1 MQAGKL
7 NRRVL
12 IQYLG
17 DGQDEIGQPVQTWI
31 NLVPA
36 GDGRIW
42 ANVRFQTGSESNRAD
57 QPVSVAKASIRIRR
71 RTDIVAITAKMRA
84 VLDGTIFDIRAVL
97 PDEESRERLDLAC
110 ETGANN
116 G

>member
-17 DGQDEIGQPVQTWI
+17 DGQDELGQPVQTWL
-31 NLVPA
+31 NLVQT
-36 GDGRIW
+36 GDGKIW

-71 RTDIVAITAKMRA
+71 RTDVTAGMRV
-84 VLDGTIFDIRAVL
+84 VLDSTIFDIRAVL
-97 PDEESRERLDLAC
+97 QDEESRERLDLAC
-110 ETGANN
+110 ETGAND